1 MSTTDTSKSII
12 TSIWGSAAGMMAIIG
27 IFGGS
32 NSYGKALAMAVPPIA
47 AGATTAVILNHE
59 AKERRLSGD
68 AITLQRMESRL
79 QNLEAIL
86 AQEEP
91 PLVSAPHPDAGEPQ
105 GPQGTRYNR
114 LQ

>member
-12 TSIWGSAAGMMAIIG
+12 TSIWGSAVGMMAIIG
-27 IFGGS
+27 IFVGS
-32 NSYGKALAMAVPPIA
+32 NSNGKALAMAVPPIA

-59 AKERRLSGD
+59 AKERRLHGD
-68 AITLQRMESRL
+68 ATTLQRMEARL

-86 AQEEP
+86 AQETP
-91 PLVSAPHPDAGEPQ
+91 PFVSASPPDAIEPQ
-105 GPQGTRYNR
+105 EPQGTRYNR